1 LEHHEAS
8 DHSGVV
14 SYGTDLKRSHPR
26 RAGFTLIELIAV
38 VVVLAVIAGVALPR
52 FFDHG
57 DEARIASAR
66 QARGA
71 IATAITNYKMQDAM
85 INGGEGQWP
94 PDLDEILE
102 SQQGYEEFNP
112 WRAPGQAVYDI
123 DHGGPDKWHI
133 RYKTI
138 ELGVASGWGAIWY
151 NPDNGAVRF
160 RVPDQG
166 SDAATLALYNRVN
179 TTSVTSLSQTSA
191 N

>member
-1 LEHHEAS
+1 MADHH
-8 DHSGVV
+8 GVGV
-14 SYGTDLKRSHPR
+14 HRTGLADDRQR

-38 VVVLAVIAGVALPR
+38 VVVLAILAGVALPR
-52 FFDHG
+52 YFDHG
-57 DEARIASAR
+57 DEARIAAAR

-71 IATAITNYKMQDAM
+71 IATAITNDKLQDAM
-85 INGGEGQWP
+85 INGGEGTWP
-94 PDLDEILE
+94 PDLDGILE

-112 WRAPGQAVYDI
+112 WRAPGQAVYNI
-123 DHGGPDKWHI
+123 DHGGPDKWHM

-151 NPDNGAVRF
+151 NPENGAVRF

-166 SDAATLALYNRVN
+166 NEAATLALYNRVN
-179 TTSVTSLSQTSA
+179 ATSVTSLSQTDA